1 YEHFVTGHFIADDG
15 RITGIRADNPELLI
29 AIISMQSRSQPMCES
44 CLIKHLC
51 SGGCLGS
58 QYEVTGDLFS
68 PIPSVCQLE
77 HAKIRAMITAYKELR
92 VFDLIRDRVNLEKR
106 NALNMLEEMTN
117 GTGRPKEV
125 PGNSR

>member
-1 YEHFVTGHFIADDG
+1 
-15 RITGIRADNPELLI
+15 
-29 AIISMQSRSQPMCES
+29 MCEL

-58 QYEVTGDLFS
+58 QFETTGDLFS

-92 VFDLIRDRVNLEKR
+92 VFDLICDRVNLEKR
-106 NALNMLEEMTN
+106 YALNILEEMLN
-117 GTGRPKEV
+117 GTRRPEKV
-125 PGNSR
+125 PGNS